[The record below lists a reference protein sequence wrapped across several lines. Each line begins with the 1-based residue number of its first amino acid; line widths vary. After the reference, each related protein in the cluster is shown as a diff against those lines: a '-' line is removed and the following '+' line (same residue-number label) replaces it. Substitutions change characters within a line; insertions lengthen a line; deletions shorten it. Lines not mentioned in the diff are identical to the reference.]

1 MIVTVKNLESRN
13 HASVVREPTK
23 AGRKEGRRWKG
34 ELISESFVIR
44 GLFVIIFPLGA
55 WNSARVS

>member
-1 MIVTVKNLESRN
+1 MIVTVKNLEPRN
-13 HASVVREPTK
+13 YASVVRETTK

-44 GLFVIIFPLGA
+44 GLFVIIFPLGVV
-55 WNSARVS
+55 RE